1 MFLMKKK
8 KKKNKLST
16 LPLFVHLASIA
27 ITRNATWSVP
37 FVIQNP
43 APVKCKT
50 RRRVLKRSVEAAEKN
65 HKSEPINAH
74 VWPLDARNPRKT
86 INPVVTRV
94 PIKPFFFF
102 FFFYDRI
109 FAIRFFFVSG
119 FYFRG

>member
-1 MFLMKKK
+1 MKFLRIVAKICERKINE

-50 RRRVLKRSVEAAEKN
+50 RRRVLKRSVERRGK
-65 HKSEPINAH
+65 EP
-74 VWPLDARNPRKT
+74 
-86 INPVVTRV
+86 
-94 PIKPFFFF
+94 
-102 FFFYDRI
+102 
-109 FAIRFFFVSG
+109 
-119 FYFRG
+119 